1 MTDKSSMEDIMVDAI
16 MNILLNVVV
25 GLVFTLAILIIL
37 KGLMRAIKIEKILKI
52 VSYRMVNTI
61 FLR

>member
-1 MTDKSSMEDIMVDAI
+1 MEDIMVDAI